1 MKAIVTL
8 NNKGLNTMVLN
19 NTTARHAAVIAGRTG
34 SNEMGLMKSLLID
47 TLKAKLQTTAHFWYR
62 KASTNEIREAW
73 GTTNH
78 PLMANKIVGTGYSGE
93 QVNTV
98 KYWDIEKG
106 AFRSLIKYQSE
117 NEVSQIIQKSQ
128 PRLTNKLTN
137 HQPNISLTIMKGV
150 IYSRVSSEGDRQNT
164 SRQVAD
170 LTQYANRNGIEILK
184 VFEEHISGAKRNEER
199 EVLCN
204 CLDYC
209 FTYHVDV
216 LLISELSR
224 LGRNVD
230 EVLANVKRCKDAYLN
245 IYFQKE
251 NLSIFQADGSK
262 NPFLNIFISVL
273 GTCAELERENIQYR
287 LNSGRRLY
295 IEKGGKLGRKKGSI
309 KTTEQK
315 EQQYKEVL
323 TYLHKGYGVRVTS
336 KLTNVS
342 ESTVQRLKKEFS
354 I

>member
-1 MKAIVTL
+1 
-8 NNKGLNTMVLN
+8 
-19 NTTARHAAVIAGRTG
+19 
-34 SNEMGLMKSLLID
+34 
-47 TLKAKLQTTAHFWYR
+47 
-62 KASTNEIREAW
+62 
-73 GTTNH
+73 
-78 PLMANKIVGTGYSGE
+78 
-93 QVNTV
+93 
-98 KYWDIEKG
+98 
-106 AFRSLIKYQSE
+106 
-117 NEVSQIIQKSQ
+117 
-128 PRLTNKLTN
+128 
-137 HQPNISLTIMKGV
+137 MKGV

-164 SRQVAD
+164 TRQVAD
-170 LTQYANRNGIEILK
+170 LTQYANRNGIEVLK
-184 VFEEHISGAKRNEER
+184 VYEEHISGAKRNEER

-209 FTYHVDV
+209 FTNHVDV

-230 EVLANVKRCKDAYLN
+230 EVLANVKRCKDAHLN

-251 NLSIFQADGSK
+251 NLSIFQPDGSK
-262 NPFLNIFISVL
+262 NAFLNIFISVL

-295 IEKGGKLGRKKGSI
+295 VEKGGKLGRKKGST

-323 TYLHKGYGVRVTS
+323 TYLRKGYGVRVTS

>member
-1 MKAIVTL
+1 M
-8 NNKGLNTMVLN
+8 M
-19 NTTARHAAVIAGRTG
+19 
-34 SNEMGLMKSLLID
+34 
-47 TLKAKLQTTAHFWYR
+47 
-62 KASTNEIREAW
+62 
-73 GTTNH
+73 
-78 PLMANKIVGTGYSGE
+78 
-93 QVNTV
+93 
-98 KYWDIEKG
+98 
-106 AFRSLIKYQSE
+106 
-117 NEVSQIIQKSQ
+117 
-128 PRLTNKLTN
+128 
-137 HQPNISLTIMKGV
+137 GV
-150 IYSRVSSEGDRQNT
+150 IYSRVSSEGERQNT

-170 LTQYANRNGIEILK
+170 LTQYASRNGIEVLK

-230 EVLANVKRCKDAYLN
+230 EVLANVKRCKDAHLN
-245 IYFQKE
+245 IYFLKE
-251 NLSIFQADGSK
+251 NLSIFQPDGSK

-295 IEKGGKLGRKKGSI
+295 VEKGGKLGRKKGST

-323 TYLHKGYGVRVTS
+323 TYLRKGYGVRVTS

-342 ESTVQRLKKEFS
+342 ESTVQRLKKEFE